1 VFPKRVEHGETN
13 TPRQGGGTSGFTREK
28 PHLLEGGGAHSVSDP
43 QRDSAPPT
51 EVSLSDLAGSLSRLT
66 PEQLD
71 AFVAFAQAMRK
82 GGAR

>member
-1 VFPKRVEHGETN
+1 M
-13 TPRQGGGTSGFTREK
+13 
-28 PHLLEGGGAHSVSDP
+28 
-43 QRDSAPPT
+43 
-51 EVSLSDLAGSLSRLT
+51 SDLAGSLSRLT

>member
-1 VFPKRVEHGETN
+1 VSEY
-13 TPRQGGGTSGFTREK
+13 PRQGSGTPSFTREK
-28 PHLLEGGGAHSVSDP
+28 PHLPEGGDAHFLLDP
-43 QRDSAPPT
+43 RRDGTPPT